1 MAGFYSKVR
10 ARGLARH
17 AHQWSSLVS
26 CGQERVVYAAALEKL
41 APGSRV
47 LDWGCG
53 NGHFSYF
60 LAEHGHAP
68 DAFAL
73 SARPFLVG
81 EKPAIRFT
89 QGTDVTALPYP
100 DATFD
105 AVFALGVI
113 EHVAEHGG
121 DERGSLAELAR
132 VLKPGGLLYV
142 FHLPNMG
149 SWIEAAK
156 WCTWRLGITSTR
168 EHVRRFTR
176 AGFLKLLQGLPFDVV
191 AEGRYHFLPRAT
203 LGRLP
208 GLRDL
213 PAFASLINGIDNI
226 LGFTLASISQNRCF
240 TLRRQKLGEGS
251 NEG

>member
-1 MAGFYSKVR
+1 MDMAGFYSKVR
-10 ARGLARH
+10 ARGLVRH
-17 AHQWSSLVS
+17 AHQWNSLVS
-26 CGQERVVYAAALEKL
+26 FGQERVVYAVALEKL
-41 APGSRV
+41 SPRSRV

-73 SARPFLVG
+73 SEKPILVH
-81 EKPAIRFT
+81 EMPAIRFT
-89 QGTDVTALPYP
+89 QGADRTALPYP
-100 DATFD
+100 QATFD

-142 FHLPNMG
+142 FHLPNRG

-168 EHVRRFTR
+168 EHLRRFTR
-176 AGFLKLLQGLPFDVV
+176 ASFLGLLQGLPFELTG
-191 AEGRYHFLPRAT
+191 EGRYHFLPRAT

-208 GLRDL
+208 GLKDSPL
-213 PAFASLINGIDNI
+213 FAAAVNSLDNV
-226 LGFTLASISQNRCF
+226 LAQLLAPFVQNRYF
-240 TLRRQKLGEGS
+240 VLQVRKPNRL
-251 NEG
+251 